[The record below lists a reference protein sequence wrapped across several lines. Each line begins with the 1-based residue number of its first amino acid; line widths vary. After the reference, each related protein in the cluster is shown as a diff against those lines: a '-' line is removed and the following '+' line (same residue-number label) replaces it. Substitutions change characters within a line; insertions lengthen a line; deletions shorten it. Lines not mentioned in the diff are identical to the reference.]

1 MSWSRASHL
10 NWALCEFMKIE
21 KVEQLPS
28 DIETLITESQLEGFR
43 FLARLQNDF
52 VSGVNKFNRHG
63 ETLVTVR
70 VDGKLVAIGGI
81 NRQDDCARLR
91 RFYVSK
97 CSRRLGV
104 GCELLEFLEKHAYQY
119 FTKVTLFTDTLQA
132 SQFYEACGYLPVNTH
147 HVSHEKTFT

>member
-1 MSWSRASHL
+1 MRTIKM
-10 NWALCEFMKIE
+10 LCRFMKIE

-52 VSGVNKFNRHG
+52 VSGVNKFNKNG

-104 GCELLEFLEKHAYQY
+104 GRELLEFLEKHASQY

-132 SQFYEACGYLPVNTH
+132 NQFYEACGYLPVNRH
-147 HVSHEKTFT
+147 HVSHEKAFT